1 METSLRRGHE
11 HHMFTYQ
18 PAKISEEVKFLL
30 GGCNI
35 LNINNQFKR
44 NHKIS
49 TEQEMNTLKNQA
61 RTIIKYMFTMMGGIL
76 KYDILEAVREPCQ
89 IGFVRNAFFIH
100 FGKENGIFYNNI
112 IMNGDNIKNWYQ
124 NQFPYIKYN
133 GFSGEYSQ
141 KPKRKQ

>member
-11 HHMFTYQ
+11 HQMFSYE
-18 PAKISEEVKFLL
+18 PSKISEEVKFLL

-44 NHKIS
+44 NHNIS
-49 TEQEMNTLKNQA
+49 TDKEMNTLKNQA

-89 IGFVRNAFFIH
+89 IGFVRNAFLFILV
-100 FGKENGIFYNNI
+100 KK
-112 IMNGDNIKNWYQ
+112 M
-124 NQFPYIKYN
+124 
-133 GFSGEYSQ
+133 EYSITILL
-141 KPKRKQ
+141 